1 MNPLLSET
9 FTQPVPHLDH
19 EIEKTA
25 QRGVDEDSSTSGVA
39 QNAHMEQKVSAQGGE
54 VDMLSSEQNLPA
66 LPEDLTQRT
75 VHGRIE
81 EDVQY
86 NAEHEAGSERQSSCT
101 TTPRNQMGALA

>member
-1 MNPLLSET
+1 
-9 FTQPVPHLDH
+9 
-19 EIEKTA
+19 
-25 QRGVDEDSSTSGVA
+25 
-39 QNAHMEQKVSAQGGE
+39 
-54 VDMLSSEQNLPA
+54 
-66 LPEDLTQRT
+66 LTQRT